1 METCYVDKD
10 HRGIADLVR
19 PGELTPN
26 WTITRINIPYVH
38 RGNGYGSALL
48 KRILADADKEQAVLQ
63 LEVFPTGALNY
74 AELVAWYER
83 NGFVMQATGY
93 MRRPPHRHDTRGVDY
108 SCYGCKD
115 PTKASEYGK

>member
-1 METCYVDKD
+1 METCYVDYE

-26 WTITRINIPYVH
+26 WTITRINIPHMY

-48 KRILADADKEQAVLQ
+48 RRILKDADLECVTLQ
-63 LEVFPTGALNY
+63 LEVFPTGPLNY
-74 AELVAWYER
+74 AELLAWYER
-83 NGFVMQATGY
+83 YGFVLQPSGY
-93 MRRPPHRHDTRGVDY
+93 MLRRPHRHDTRGVDY

-115 PTKASEYGK
+115 PSKAS